1 MFKRQLKVSQ
11 NDLRDTFE
19 ELKEFDSDSIDE
31 QTKKDFQDSVAKLKE
46 LEIYENSLVFVKKN
60 FNKKEVLF

>member
-11 NDLRDTFE
+11 YDLRDTFE